1 MEYSGMRYAAFML
14 AEYIAMVGIAALV
27 TTLFLGGYHVPWLHA
42 EGFQIFGW
50 FMAVPVWLVSALQ
63 VLAFVGKIIFFC
75 WLIIIIRWTIPRFRF
90 DQIMELGWKKLLP
103 LSLANIVVT
112 VQYPEEKRRVSA
124 RYRGR
129 HRLTVRED
137 GFIKCVACY
146 MCEEICPAHCIHIES
161 GEVEDKS
168 VEKYPVVFD
177 IDELRCVFCG
187 LCVEACPKDA
197 IRMDTGII
205 SLAHGSRDAF
215 DYTRDMLKDAY
226 HENEKTKFRSIPSPL
241 TEEEA
246 LPHSVGRLSES

>member
-1 MEYSGMRYAAFML
+1 MELKVKVLDRR
-14 AEYIAMVGIAALV
+14 
-27 TTLFLGGYHVPWLHA
+27 
-42 EGFQIFGW
+42 EGFREALYVPAILEALRLTVHHFVRNMFG
-50 FMAVPVWLVSALQ
+50 
-63 VLAFVGKIIFFC
+63 K
-75 WLIIIIRWTIPRFRF
+75 R
-90 DQIMELGWKKLLP
+90 D
-103 LSLANIVVT
+103 VVT
-112 VQYPEEKRRVSA
+112 IQYPEERRRISP

-146 MCEEICPAHCIHIES
+146 MCEEVCPAHCIHIDA

-205 SLAHGSRDAF
+205 AMAYTQRDRF
-215 DYTRDMLKDAY
+215 DFTRDLLKDAY
-226 HENEKTKFRSIPSPL
+226 RENEKTKFRKLPLPL

-246 LPHSVGRLSES
+246 LPNSVGKIAG

>member
-1 MEYSGMRYAAFML
+1 MELKIKVMDRSEGL
-14 AEYIAMVGIAALV
+14 KEALY
-27 TTLFLGGYHVPWLHA
+27 LPALLGGLRITIRH
-42 EGFQIFGW
+42 FMRNMFG
-50 FMAVPVWLVSALQ
+50 
-63 VLAFVGKIIFFC
+63 K
-75 WLIIIIRWTIPRFRF
+75 R
-90 DQIMELGWKKLLP
+90 D
-103 LSLANIVVT
+103 VVT
-112 VQYPEEKRRVSA
+112 IQYPEETRRVAA

-146 MCEEICPAHCIHIES
+146 MCEEICPAHCIHIEA
-161 GEVEDKS
+161 GEVPDKS

-205 SLAHGSRDAF
+205 SLAHGNRDAF

-226 HENEKTKFRSIPSPL
+226 HENEKTKFRTIPLPL
-241 TEEEA
+241 GDDEA
-246 LPHSVGRLSES
+246 LPNSTGHLPGD

>member
-1 MEYSGMRYAAFML
+1 MELKVKTVDRKRGFTEELYFPAVL
-14 AEYIAMVGIAALV
+14 AGLRLTARHFVRN
-27 TTLFLGGYHVPWLHA
+27 
-42 EGFQIFGW
+42 IFG
-50 FMAVPVWLVSALQ
+50 
-63 VLAFVGKIIFFC
+63 K
-75 WLIIIIRWTIPRFRF
+75 R
-90 DQIMELGWKKLLP
+90 D
-103 LSLANIVVT
+103 VVT
-112 VQYPEEKRRVSA
+112 IQYPEEHRRVSP

-146 MCEEICPAHCIHIES
+146 MCEEICPAHCIHIEA

-205 SLAHGSRDAF
+205 AMAYTDRDRF
-215 DYTRDMLKDAY
+215 DFTRDLLKDPY
-226 HENEKTKFRSIPSPL
+226 HENEKTKFRDLPSPL
-241 TEEEA
+241 TEAEA
-246 LPHSVGRLSES
+246 LPHSEGRLAE

>member
-1 MEYSGMRYAAFML
+1 MELKVKTVDR
-14 AEYIAMVGIAALV
+14 
-27 TTLFLGGYHVPWLHA
+27 A
-42 EGFQIFGW
+42 EGFKEALFLPAILAGLRLTVRHFFRNIFG
-50 FMAVPVWLVSALQ
+50 
-63 VLAFVGKIIFFC
+63 K
-75 WLIIIIRWTIPRFRF
+75 R
-90 DQIMELGWKKLLP
+90 D
-103 LSLANIVVT
+103 VVT
-112 VQYPEEKRRVSA
+112 IQYPEQKRRISP

-137 GFIKCVACY
+137 GFIKCVACF

-187 LCVEACPKDA
+187 LCVDACPKDA

-205 SLAHGSRDAF
+205 SMAHGERDRF
-215 DYTRDMLKDAY
+215 DYTRDMLRDAY
-226 HENEKTKFRSIPSPL
+226 HENEKTKFRTVPLPL

-246 LPHSVGRLSES
+246 LPQSVGRIAKS

>member
-1 MEYSGMRYAAFML
+1 METKVKVMKRSTGLYEELYIPAILDGLRLTVRHFMRNM
-14 AEYIAMVGIAALV
+14 
-27 TTLFLGGYHVPWLHA
+27 
-42 EGFQIFGW
+42 FG
-50 FMAVPVWLVSALQ
+50 
-63 VLAFVGKIIFFC
+63 K
-75 WLIIIIRWTIPRFRF
+75 R
-90 DQIMELGWKKLLP
+90 D
-103 LSLANIVVT
+103 VVT
-112 VQYPEEKRRVSA
+112 IQYPEEKRRVSP

-146 MCEEICPAHCIHIES
+146 MCEEVCPAHCIHIEA

-168 VEKYPVVFD
+168 VEKFPVVFD

-205 SLAHGSRDAF
+205 AMAHAERDRF
-215 DYTRDMLKDAY
+215 DYTRDLLKDGY
-226 HENEKTKFRSIPSPL
+226 HENEKTKFRSVPLPL

-246 LPHSVGRLSES
+246 LPGSEGRIVK

>member
-1 MEYSGMRYAAFML
+1 M
-14 AEYIAMVGIAALV
+14 
-27 TTLFLGGYHVPWLHA
+27 H
-42 EGFQIFGW
+42 
-50 FMAVPVWLVSALQ
+50 
-63 VLAFVGKIIFFC
+63 
-75 WLIIIIRWTIPRFRF
+75 
-90 DQIMELGWKKLLP
+90 MELKVKVMDRSEGLKVALYLP
-103 LSLANIVVT
+103 AIFAGLRITVRHFMRNMFGKRDVVT
-112 VQYPEEKRRVSA
+112 IQYPEEKRRVAA

-177 IDELRCVFCG
+177 IDELRCVYCG

-205 SLAHGSRDAF
+205 SLAHGNRDSF

-226 HENEKTKFRSIPSPL
+226 HENEKTKFRGIPLPL

-246 LPHSVGRLSES
+246 LPNSVSRLPG